1 MDVLTIIKI
10 RTDPNIYRY
19 LRENSYW
26 YKYLNRDPLSIKKLE
41 EEMKNKHKK
50 FEVSEDLLEQV
61 EDESNS
67 EEIINKLKVDKEGRK

>member
-41 EEMKNKHKK
+41 EEMKNKYKLTAK
-50 FEVSEDLLEQV
+50 DKIEKL
-61 EDESNS
+61 SNS
-67 EEIINKLKVDKEGRK
+67 INLISNFIDVLK

>member
-26 YKYLNRDPLSIKKLE
+26 YKYLNRDPLSIKRLE
-41 EEMKNKHKK
+41 EEMKNKYKLTTK
-50 FEVSEDLLEQV
+50 DKIEKL
-61 EDESNS
+61 SNS
-67 EEIINKLKVDKEGRK
+67 INLISSFIDVLK